1 LKFSRPFV
9 IIYDMKTSTYSE
21 WRSKF
26 EAGEATLVELND
38 VLDDFKGTVADADAE
53 AQAARARLDAL
64 KADLLALEGLRNFLA
79 HDTGGTTVPP
89 MRQAAPSARRSSKRE
104 AILSVLE
111 DGQELHTRAIRQL
124 LVSAGEMQ
132 PDQGSY
138 HTLQVTLSQMYRAGE
153 LNRPARG
160 VYGRPPTRTDGR
172 PTGD

>member
-1 LKFSRPFV
+1 MLYGMQAN
-9 IIYDMKTSTYSE
+9 IYSE

-53 AQAARARLDAL
+53 VQTARVRLDAL
-64 KADLLALEGLRNFLA
+64 KADLQALEGLRNFLA
-79 HDTGGTTVPP
+79 HDTGGATVPP
-89 MRQAAPSARRSSKRE
+89 RRQAAPSARPSSKRE
-104 AILSVLE
+104 AILSILE

-124 LVSAGEMQ
+124 LVDAEEME

-172 PTGD
+172 PAGD